1 MKKLISLLLS
11 VLLII
16 CLALPAAAQK
26 EAAGNGLTA
35 DVCVLFTSDVHCGV
49 DKNFTYA
56 GLAAARESMKDA
68 GYHVLLVDNGDSI
81 QGETMGTLTSG
92 KAVLDLMNKIGY
104 DAVIPGN
111 HEFDYGMDRFLQLA
125 GEADFPYL
133 SCNFNK
139 EGELVFPPYHIFTF
153 DDVKIAF
160 VGVTTPESLTSSNPK
175 HFQNEDGEY
184 IYGFM
189 QGDDGEP
196 LYEAVQKAVDDARAE
211 GAAYVVLL
219 AHLGN
224 QAACI
229 PYTYA
234 DVISHTNGIDAVLDG
249 HSHDSDKYVVKNKDG
264 ADVVRQACG
273 TKMNGIGVLWIRT
286 DGSVDTDLYTWN
298 NSISAPELL
307 GFRNMMTKALDE
319 ARAVVEA
326 AAGAVIGETP
336 VDLITFDPTE
346 KDLDGNKLRLVRLS
360 ETNLGDLCA
369 DAFRKATGADVAII
383 NGGSLRADIAKGEI
397 TKGNVLDVMP
407 YGNDVPLIK
416 VTGQQILDALEWGAK
431 DVPGE
436 SGRFLQ
442 VSGLTYEI
450 HADKDSS
457 CTADEDGLFTGVTG
471 EYRVQNVMVGGVS
484 LEPEKAYTLT
494 SNSFMLK
501 DKGDGNAMFADCEE
515 VPGGGVKDV
524 QAVIDYLEEL
534 TPEEVGNLYADPHG
548 LGRIT
553 ILE

>member
-1 MKKLISLLLS
+1 MKKLTSLLLS

-16 CLALPAAAQK
+16 CLALPAAAQE

-56 GLAAARESMKDA
+56 GLAAVRESMKDA
-68 GYHVLLVDNGDSI
+68 GYHVLLVDDGDSI

-360 ETNLGDLCA
+360 ETNMGDLCA
-369 DAFRKATGADVAII
+369 DAFRNATGADVAII

-471 EYRVQNVMVGGVS
+471 ERRVQNVMVGGVS
-484 LEPEKAYTLT
+484 LDPEKAYTLA
-494 SNSFMLK
+494 SNSFILK
-501 DKGDGNAMFADCEE
+501 DKGDGYAMFADCEE
-515 VPGGGVKDV
+515 VPGGGIKDV

-548 LGRIT
+548 QGRIT